1 MWYVTIKRAENSHQ
15 GVRLL
20 LGPYE
25 TRREADANIR
35 TGYTL
40 ACAVNEWHHFD
51 IYGVAYI
58 EAAVPPV
65 SIFGK

>member
-1 MWYVTIKRAENSHQ
+1 MWYVTIKRRENDHR
-15 GVRLL
+15 GIRLL
-20 LGPYE
+20 LGPYGS
-25 TRREADANIR
+25 RKEADDNVK

-58 EAAVPPV
+58 EAAEPCKT
-65 SIFGK
+65 IFGR